1 MGYGFLADLIVA
13 LHVAYVSFI
22 VVGQLA
28 ILIGLVLRWRW
39 VRNPWFRLSHLMA
52 IVLVALEAVF
62 GIDCPL
68 TVWEANLR
76 QLAGQEFSGE
86 SFMGRLLHWV
96 IFYQAAPWTL
106 NAIHIGFAILV
117 LVTLLLAPPRWRRRS
132 TSKISSETPLPA
144 PPLGK

>member
-1 MGYGFLADLIVA
+1 MGYGILADLIVA
-13 LHVAYVSFI
+13 LHVVYVSFI

-39 VRNPWFRLSHLMA
+39 VRNPWFRLSHLLA
-52 IVLVALEAVF
+52 IVLVPLEAVF

-106 NAIHIGFAILV
+106 NTLHIGFAVLV
-117 LVTLLLAPPRWRRRS
+117 LVTLLLAPPRWRHSS
-132 TSKISSETPLPA
+132 TSKISSKPSLPA
-144 PPLGK
+144 PPLDK